1 MAEGSAFSWFSC
13 VSEVYL
19 VDPLTAHAYS
29 RRRGPPTVRRWAL
42 DVERR
47 LDRLLSYPQT
57 AAATRARGEVQVEFA
72 VGEAAG
78 LRPVDAG
85 LCLVRSS
92 AFASLDD
99 AALEAVRALPLL
111 PDVPIEA
118 QGRQVLVRASF
129 GEP

>member
-1 MAEGSAFSWFSC
+1 MADSSAFSFASC

-47 LDRLLSYPQT
+47 LDRLLAYPQT
-57 AAATRARGEVQVEFA
+57 AAATRAKGEVQVEFCA
-72 VGEAAG
+72 
-78 LRPVDAG
+78 DANADRSRNLG

-92 AFASLDD
+92 AYASLDD
-99 AALEAVRALPLL
+99 AALQAVRSLSALPE
-111 PDVPIEA
+111 VPIEA

-129 GEP
+129 GGP